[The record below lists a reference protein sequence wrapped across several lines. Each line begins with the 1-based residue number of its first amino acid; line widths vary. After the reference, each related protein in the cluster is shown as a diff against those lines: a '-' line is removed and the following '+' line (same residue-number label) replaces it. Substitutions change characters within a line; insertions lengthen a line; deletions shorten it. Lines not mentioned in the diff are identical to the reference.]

1 MKKILVF
8 GSLNIDIVY
17 SLDHIV
23 RPGETIL
30 SSSIEKNAG
39 GKGLNQACAI
49 SKTGLDVYMAGCVG
63 EDGDM
68 LIDTLSSFGVNV
80 DNVKR
85 LDVPTGNAIIER
97 SRDGQNSIILFA
109 GANRA
114 IDETLIDCVLAS
126 FSTGDIIVLQN
137 EINGLS
143 EIIKK
148 ASEKGMY
155 VVFNPAPFDESV
167 FSLPLENVNLLVVNE
182 IEGAGVAG
190 KGDDATYEEI
200 LDALKDKYRD
210 NEVIMTCGKN
220 GSYWQKG
227 DKRIFEKARMTKRN
241 TTRQIVYNSVPFHS
255 KERAHQFHL
264 MSLPYFI
271 VFLLLKD
278 FFSFRNTTCRSLSCY
293 SDRRS
298 DGSIFH
304 CIFCIIPHLS

>member
-97 SRDGQNSIILFA
+97 SLDGQNSIILFA

-167 FSLPLENVNLLVVNE
+167 FSLPLKNVNLLVVNE

-227 DKRIFEKARMTKRN
+227 DERIFEKARVVDAVD
-241 TTRQIVYNSVPFHS
+241 TTAAGDTFIGYFIASREMGYDTEDAMKYATIASSITVTRKGAAGSVPEG
-255 KERAHQFHL
+255 KE
-264 MSLPYFI
+264 
-271 VFLLLKD
+271 VFQ
-278 FFSFRNTTCRSLSCY
+278 
-293 SDRRS
+293 
-298 DGSIFH
+298 
-304 CIFCIIPHLS
+304 

>member
-63 EDGDM
+63 EDGDI

-97 SRDGQNSIILFA
+97 SLDGQNSIILFA

-167 FSLPLENVNLLVVNE
+167 FSLPLEKVNLLVVNE

-227 DKRIFEKARMTKRN
+227 DKRIFEKARVVDAVD
-241 TTRQIVYNSVPFHS
+241 TTAAGDTFIGYFIASREMGYDTEDAMKYATIASSITVTRKGAAGSVPEG
-255 KERAHQFHL
+255 KE
-264 MSLPYFI
+264 
-271 VFLLLKD
+271 VFQ
-278 FFSFRNTTCRSLSCY
+278 
-293 SDRRS
+293 
-298 DGSIFH
+298 
-304 CIFCIIPHLS
+304 

>member
-1 MKKILVF
+1 
-8 GSLNIDIVY
+8 
-17 SLDHIV
+17 
-23 RPGETIL
+23 
-30 SSSIEKNAG
+30 
-39 GKGLNQACAI
+39 
-49 SKTGLDVYMAGCVG
+49 MAGCVG

-227 DKRIFEKARMTKRN
+227 DKRIFEKARVVDAVD
-241 TTRQIVYNSVPFHS
+241 TTAAGDTFIGYFIASREMGYDTEDAMKYATIASSITVTRKGAAGSVPEG
-255 KERAHQFHL
+255 KE
-264 MSLPYFI
+264 
-271 VFLLLKD
+271 VFK
-278 FFSFRNTTCRSLSCY
+278 
-293 SDRRS
+293 
-298 DGSIFH
+298 
-304 CIFCIIPHLS
+304 

>member
-126 FSTGDIIVLQN
+126 FSTGY
-137 EINGLS
+137 
-143 EIIKK
+143 K
-148 ASEKGMY
+148 
-155 VVFNPAPFDESV
+155 SV
-167 FSLPLENVNLLVVNE
+167 RENDSN
-182 IEGAGVAG
+182 
-190 KGDDATYEEI
+190 
-200 LDALKDKYRD
+200 
-210 NEVIMTCGKN
+210 
-220 GSYWQKG
+220 
-227 DKRIFEKARMTKRN
+227 
-241 TTRQIVYNSVPFHS
+241 
-255 KERAHQFHL
+255 
-264 MSLPYFI
+264 
-271 VFLLLKD
+271 
-278 FFSFRNTTCRSLSCY
+278 
-293 SDRRS
+293 
-298 DGSIFH
+298 
-304 CIFCIIPHLS
+304 

>member
-63 EDGDM
+63 EDGDI

-97 SRDGQNSIILFA
+97 SLDGQNSIILFA

-227 DKRIFEKARMTKRN
+227 DKRIFEKARVVDAVD
-241 TTRQIVYNSVPFHS
+241 TTAAGDTFIGYFIASREMGYDTEDAMKYATIASSITVTRKGAAGSVPEG
-255 KERAHQFHL
+255 KE
-264 MSLPYFI
+264 
-271 VFLLLKD
+271 VFQ
-278 FFSFRNTTCRSLSCY
+278 
-293 SDRRS
+293 
-298 DGSIFH
+298 
-304 CIFCIIPHLS
+304 